1 MPGHHLLTP
10 HSNREPLSQR
20 LRVPSRHCSAV
31 PTTSV
36 RLHPN
41 SIPNGNRQPDPD
53 TKSCEAESRQTTRPA
68 TRLPAQRPDPLGTKA
83 RPKRATN
90 TKHNITIV
98 LPVALSPQSAWS
110 APPSTAYTGRLP
122 QICASRA
129 WQRSTM
135 SSPASRSQSS
145 SSMAKGFIHR
155 NTESRGA
162 RPRANSPWQ
171 SIVDLQSK
179 SSSH

>member
-1 MPGHHLLTP
+1 MTAPATVIYNITWRSCAFRILTRCILLANRHTKIRSSPLQCLAITP

-53 TKSCEAESRQTTRPA
+53 TKSCEADKADKQHGRQLACR
-68 TRLPAQRPDPLGTKA
+68 QRPDPLGTKA

-90 TKHNITIV
+90 TKQNK
-98 LPVALSPQSAWS
+98 PSYFQSLCLRK
-110 APPSTAYTGRLP
+110 APGQLP
-122 QICASRA
+122 QARLTPEDSLRYV
-129 WQRSTM
+129 
-135 SSPASRSQSS
+135 PA
-145 SSMAKGFIHR
+145 
-155 NTESRGA
+155 ERGKD
-162 RPRANSPWQ
+162 PP
-171 SIVDLQSK
+171 
-179 SSSH
+179 